1 MTSDDDTRPVLTP
14 TLERRVG
21 AIESELGELPIGAR
35 ARLARLLVQWRAEDY
50 DAGRRGAAQSQSMPA
65 VKLPT

>member
-1 MTSDDDTRPVLTP
+1 MSADDDTRPVLTP
-14 TLERRVG
+14 TLERRVA

-50 DAGRRGAAQSQSMPA
+50 DAGRRGAAQSQQMPA
-65 VKLPT
+65 IKPT